1 MSQDTLMLSIAMVA
15 ELLEGTLL
23 RGPLL
28 HLLMRFI
35 RTLIGKSKPNS
46 INSDAN

>member
-1 MSQDTLMLSIAMVA
+1 MLSFAMVT

-28 HLLMRFI
+28 HLLLRFI
-35 RTLIGKSKPNS
+35 RTLIGKFKPNS
-46 INSDAN
+46 YISDAN